1 MRTSKSNL
9 WLTDFTASSNSTS
22 DSTTDSQTGT
32 GKDSQPISTNLN
44 TAGVTQTGSKGNSTK
59 TSAPTHTEFP
69 AQDAAGN
76 VVMVTPAATQ
86 QATNLYKIGETI
98 TWGWNYTNLQ
108 GTPTAVDVLVSIL
121 STATFTL
128 TQNMTFETPGVY
140 KWDTKQYEDDN
151 VGQPLLTEQYTL
163 VIYDAD
169 GSPTQTA
176 EAGYLAPFSGFKF
189 GLYQPKGAT
198 PLSDWHCATC
208 SAALGSTERRA
219 IGMAAAMSIVT
230 VLSFTWFVV
239 GFGALA

>member
-1 MRTSKSNL
+1 M
-9 WLTDFTASSNSTS
+9 
-22 DSTTDSQTGT
+22 
-32 GKDSQPISTNLN
+32 I
-44 TAGVTQTGSKGNSTK
+44 
-59 TSAPTHTEFP
+59 
-69 AQDAAGN
+69 
-76 VVMVTPAATQ
+76 TPAATQ

-108 GTPTAVDVLVSIL
+108 GTPTAVDVLVSIQ

-128 TQNMTFETPGVY
+128 TQNMTFATPQVY
-140 KWDTKQYEDDN
+140 KWDTKQYEADN
-151 VGQPLLTEQYTL
+151 IGNPLLTDEYTL

-189 GLYQPKGAT
+189 GLYQPQAAT
-198 PLSDWHCATC
+198 PLSEWTCATC

-219 IGMAAAMSIVT
+219 IGMAAAMSVVT

-239 GFGALA
+239 GFGALV